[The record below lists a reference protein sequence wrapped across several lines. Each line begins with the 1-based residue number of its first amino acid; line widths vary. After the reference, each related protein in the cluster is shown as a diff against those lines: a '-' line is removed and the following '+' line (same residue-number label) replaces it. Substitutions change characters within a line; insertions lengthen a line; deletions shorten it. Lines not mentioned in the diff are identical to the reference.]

1 MPMSIPWRRL
11 FGARANK
18 LTSRRHAGDQWPIAR
33 FLCILS
39 VHISAQVAEMKTLSY
54 TAVRN
59 NLAKVIDEVNED
71 HAPIIITRQKGDAAV
86 LVSLEDFES
95 WQETAYLARSPAMR
109 RRLRSAVAQ
118 LESGK
123 GRTRRLTK

>member
-1 MPMSIPWRRL
+1 
-11 FGARANK
+11 
-18 LTSRRHAGDQWPIAR
+18 
-33 FLCILS
+33 
-39 VHISAQVAEMKTLSY
+39 MKTLSY

-71 HAPIIITRQKGDAAV
+71 HAPIIITRQKGNAAV